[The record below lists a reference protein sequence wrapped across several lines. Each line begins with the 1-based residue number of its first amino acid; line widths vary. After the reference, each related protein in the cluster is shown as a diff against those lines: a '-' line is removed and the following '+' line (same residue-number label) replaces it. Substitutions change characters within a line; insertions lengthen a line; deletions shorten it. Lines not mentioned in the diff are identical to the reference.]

1 MILQDLDVKRAA
13 NAWSSLSGA
22 VFVPHTEA
30 EYNRIVALL
39 DRLIDPVGEDENHQ
53 LASMMEVLS
62 VLVERYEAEHVP
74 ELIARLDNEQS
85 AS

>member
-1 MILQDLDVKRAA
+1 MILQNLDVKRAA